1 MKPLVLI
8 FQTLLGCCLGAMSL
22 AASAQMTPVG
32 LWRNVDDETGQAKAE
47 IRIQMEANGHLT
59 GRVEKILVA
68 AEDNVLCDACQD
80 DRHGQRISGMEII
93 RGVRRAEQGLW
104 WEGGHILDPDSGK
117 IYKVRLTPLDGG
129 RKLEVRG
136 SWGPFWRT
144 QTWLRIP

>member
-93 RGVRRAEQGLW
+93 RGVRRAEHFGPRQWQNLQSATNPPG
-104 WEGGHILDPDSGK
+104 
-117 IYKVRLTPLDGG
+117 
-129 RKLEVRG
+129 
-136 SWGPFWRT
+136 WGT
-144 QTWLRIP
+144 